1 MLYFS
6 YNDFIDCT
14 EKGEIN
20 EGIKLEE
27 KIEKYELKNSKQ
39 EVHQEKNQIV
49 EVLKNKIQMKKFL
62 KEFLNLQTIGDAE
75 NLTYYN
81 NIDGITEINEK
92 VIYKIENKEIFIF
105 VKIIDELDCNISYKM
120 FEDSLKIIQEWNLK
134 EKDKNKRNTI
144 VIPIVI
150 YMGKETWK
158 NKKINNIL
166 NYVTIEKNRIDF
178 SYNIVNISQLN
189 INELKNMNCE
199 VAKKIIKFKYKYLQ
213 IN

>member
-20 EGIKLEE
+20 EKTKLEE
-27 KIEKYELKNSKQ
+27 NVEKYELKDSKQ
-39 EVHQEKNQIV
+39 EVHQPKNQIV
-49 EVLKNKIQMKKFL
+49 EVLKDKIQMKKFL

-105 VKIIDELDCNISYKM
+105 IKIIDELDYNISYKM

-166 NYVTIEKNRIDF
+166 NYVTIEKNRINF
-178 SYNIVNISQLN
+178 SYNIVNARDLS